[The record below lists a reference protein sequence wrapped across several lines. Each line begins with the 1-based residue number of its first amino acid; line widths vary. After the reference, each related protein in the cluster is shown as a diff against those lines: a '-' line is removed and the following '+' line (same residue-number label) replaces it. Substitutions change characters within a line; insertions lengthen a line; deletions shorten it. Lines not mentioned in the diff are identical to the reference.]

1 MSDIAELETFA
12 CVALAGSFAEAA
24 RRLGVS
30 PAMVGRRV
38 QSLEDRYG
46 LRLVERTTRSLRL
59 TDQGQEFLAQA
70 TRIIE
75 GVEALAE
82 IGQAR
87 AALKGRVRV
96 SAPTT
101 LGTKK
106 LTGILARMID
116 RAPMLTVELSLNDRK
131 VDLIGESY
139 DLAIRVGNL
148 PESGLVA
155 RRIGTYRFVCCA
167 SPAFLARY
175 GTPETPV
182 DLTGLP
188 CILNLNL
195 QPRDQWHFLDASGKR
210 LSVAVKGALE
220 LDYDE
225 AQRMAALSGAGIV
238 QVPLHLVEEDLA
250 RGSLVEVLACW
261 GQPQLPIHALS
272 PSRRYVPQRV
282 TALIDAIREGLK
294 DDGPVREEP
303 TGQG

>member
-1 MSDIAELETFA
+1 MSDIADLETFA

-59 TDQGQEFLAQA
+59 TEQGQEFLAQA
-70 TRIIE
+70 KRIIE
-75 GVEALAE
+75 GVEALAD
-82 IGQAR
+82 IGQAKE
-87 AALKGRVRV
+87 ALKGRVRV

-106 LTGILARMID
+106 LTGIFAGVIA
-116 RAPMLTVELSLNDRK
+116 RAPTLTIELSLNDRK

-148 PESGLVA
+148 PASGLVA
-155 RRIGTYRFVCCA
+155 RRIGTYHFVCCA
-167 SPAFLARY
+167 SPDFLARY
-175 GTPETPV
+175 WAPEAPA

-195 QPRDQWHFLDASGKR
+195 QPRDHWHFLDASGQPV
-210 LSVAVKGALE
+210 SAVVRGALE

-238 QVPLHLVEEDLA
+238 QVPLHLVEEDLS
-250 RGSLVEVLACW
+250 RGTLIEVLASW
-261 GQPQLPIHALS
+261 GQPQLPIHAVY
-272 PSRRYVPQRV
+272 PSRRYVPLRV
-282 TALIDAIREGLK
+282 TALIEVIRDGLK
-294 DDGPVREEP
+294 DNGCTQESVLR
-303 TGQG
+303 QG